1 MGWTQ
6 RGRARGTLKGASRDR
21 PCSSAAQ
28 SPRAQVDDAPIV
40 AVRSLDSLPLQRH
53 RAWVGVVRGS
63 GGTVTSPDPW
73 APWADVDPD
82 ALGAALDHDTFDA
95 QVRALLDL
103 APKTSAKQIAALPW
117 PEPHAPAEVKQIRE
131 AWAYARNAKRD
142 AERERDEKP
151 LDAALWEQMQAAA
164 RTGAWKDAKSA
175 FELMTKLQASK
186 IVEHAA
192 PADDFSRLT
201 DVEVLF
207 LGALLHKLRDEPMT
221 EFDEQA
227 IAWIA
232 ACTEAT

>member
-1 MGWTQ
+1 M
-6 RGRARGTLKGASRDR
+6 AREGTA
-21 PCSSAAQ
+21 
-28 SPRAQVDDAPIV
+28 
-40 AVRSLDSLPLQRH
+40 
-53 RAWVGVVRGS
+53 
-63 GGTVTSPDPW
+63 VTSLDPW

-117 PEPHAPAEVKQIRE
+117 PEQHTASEIRQIRE

-151 LDAALWEQMQAAA
+151 LDVALWEQMQTAA

-186 IVEHAA
+186 LAEHAA

-201 DVEVLF
+201 DLEVLF

-221 EFDEQA
+221 EFDDRA
-227 IAWIA
+227 IAMIA
-232 ACTEAT
+232 ACAEAT